1 MNKILRLVSKRNPT
15 LGYKDC
21 DIHTTFIVVLLQYPP
36 ARKQEKKILNI
47 KI

>member
-1 MNKILRLVSKRNPT
+1 MNKISRLVSKPNPT

-21 DIHTTFIVVLLQYPP
+21 DIHTIFIVVVHQDPP
-36 ARKQEKKILNI
+36 ARKQEKKIPNI